1 MANPS
6 KNSSFPSKSVPSK
19 VCTSASAFQG
29 TSALIRQNPSKSV
42 TCIYVHVFGF
52 AVQAFVH
59 EQMYP
64 YTCVHMESTLRMR
77 MACSVACQALF
88 ASVVIHGCCFFDLG
102 LVAFKIAS
110 CPQTTILVRFPN
122 PSKNSTF
129 AVTPFVLTPLV
140 RNQTILCL
148 SL

>member
-1 MANPS
+1 MCTCLALRCRH
-6 KNSSFPSKSVPSK
+6 SSMNR
-19 VCTSASAFQG
+19 CT
-29 TSALIRQNPSKSV
+29 R
-42 TCIYVHVFGF
+42 TC
-52 AVQAFVH
+52 
-59 EQMYP
+59 P

-88 ASVVIHGCCFFDLG
+88 ASVVIHGCFFFDLG

-110 CPQTTILVRFPN
+110 CPKKTILARFPN

-140 RNQTILCL
+140 RNQTQERCLCDL
-148 SL
+148 AVSGQPCFVNLRCEPALFIVVVPLFVTCHNAL